1 MSGRQVED
9 STTDPKGI
17 ETSTQ
22 PPLARGPKKKK
33 PYPFWLGGLAACSA
47 AVITHPLDLTKVRM
61 QVSGDKHMISSIRK
75 TMQMGGGLRG
85 LFDGLTGTI
94 FRQATYSVTR
104 FGVYDIIKRE
114 IHDGPEREMP
124 MWKLIFSGCSAG
136 AIAGLVGNPA
146 EIILVRMQADKAK
159 PAEQQLH
166 YRNALQGLGRMI
178 RDEGLS
184 STFRGVAPNVVRTI
198 LMNGSQLAAYD
209 WFKQQLLR
217 LPWFEDN
224 IVTHFSASFC
234 AVSVVLFREVREVAR
249 AVCSPAD
256 VIKSRIM
263 SASGKGGSVM
273 SAISNSFK
281 TEGPMWMFK
290 GWLPSWTRLQP
301 QTILI
306 FIFLEQFKKGVDW
319 YRGDK

>member
-1 MSGRQVED
+1 MAARSDTIATDIMVARQVED
-9 STTDPKGI
+9 SSP
-17 ETSTQ
+17 S
-22 PPLARGPKKKK
+22 PAPAALPKKKK

-61 QVSGDKHMISSIRK
+61 QVSGDKHMVSSIRK
-75 TMQMGGGLRG
+75 TMAMGGGLRG

-104 FGVYDIIKRE
+104 FGVYDLIKRTV
-114 IHDGPEREMP
+114 HQGSDKDMP

-146 EIILVRMQADKAK
+146 EIILVRMQADRAK
-159 PAEQQLH
+159 PPELQLH
-166 YRNALQGLGRMI
+166 YKNALQGLGRMVK
-178 RDEGLS
+178 DEGLS
-184 STFRGVAPNVVRTI
+184 STFRGLGPNVVRTI

-209 WFKQQLLR
+209 WFKQQLLATGY
-217 LPWFEDN
+217 FKDN
-224 IVTHFSASFC
+224 IVCHFSASFC
-234 AVSVVLFREVREVAR
+234 AGTVATT
-249 AVCSPAD
+249 VCSPAD
-256 VIKSRIM
+256 VIKSRVM

-273 SAISNSFK
+273 GAISSSFK

-306 FIFLEQFKKGVDW
+306 FVFLEQFKKGIDW
-319 YRGDK
+319 YRGDV

>member
-9 STTDPKGI
+9 STTSPQGI
-17 ETSTQ
+17 QSSTQ
-22 PPLARGPKKKK
+22 PPLATGPKKKK

-61 QVSGDKHMISSIRK
+61 QVSGDKNMVASIRK

-104 FGVYDIIKRE
+104 FGVYDIIKRNVHE
-114 IHDGPEREMP
+114 GAEKDMP

-159 PAEQQLH
+159 PIEQQLH
-166 YRNALQGLGRMI
+166 YRNALQGLGKMVK
-178 RDEGLS
+178 DEGAL
-184 STFRGVAPNVVRTI
+184 STFRGLGPNVVRTI

-209 WFKQQLLR
+209 WFKQQLLKTGY
-217 LPWFEDN
+217 FTDN
-224 IVTHFSASFC
+224 IVCHFSASFC
-234 AVSVVLFREVREVAR
+234 AGTVATT
-249 AVCSPAD
+249 VCSPAD
-256 VIKSRIM
+256 VIKSRVM

-290 GWLPSWTRLQP
+290 GWVPSWTRLQP

-306 FIFLEQFKKGVDW
+306 FVFLEQFKKGVDW
-319 YRGDK
+319 YRGDTK